1 MVATKGTAGRAP
13 AATASPLDTP
23 DLPPAPGSPK
33 RRPQRRDQI
42 LRAALKLFHERGYD
56 ATSMNDIGAATGITG
71 PGIYRH
77 FANKQEI
84 LEVAVLEAGAR
95 AVEQINRV
103 VDQNPDPQARLRQ
116 LVRSFVSLAI
126 DNPDL
131 TVMGVRERQHLTTAT
146 RRWVDR
152 YDRRHRELWEDAL
165 LHTRT
170 ELSPEQAHVMVRGA
184 ASLCIGAVSGKT
196 PLDRADVAKVVEEM
210 VIGALGLPSP
220 PRARKRA

>member
-1 MVATKGTAGRAP
+1 MTDVAV
-13 AATASPLDTP
+13 PLDVP
-23 DLPPAPGSPK
+23 DLPPGPGSPK

-84 LEVAVLEAGAR
+84 LEIAVLEAGAR
-95 AVEQINRV
+95 AVDQINRV
-103 VDQNPDPQARLRQ
+103 VDQNPDPQTRLRH
-116 LVRSFVSLAI
+116 LVRSFVTLAI

-131 TVMGVRERQHLTTAT
+131 TVMGVRERRHLTATT

-165 LHTRT
+165 LQTRT
-170 ELSPEQAHVMVRGA
+170 ELTPEEAHVMVRGA
-184 ASLCIGAVSGKT
+184 ASLCIGAVGGKT
-196 PLDRADVAKVVEEM
+196 PLDRHRLADLVEGM
-210 VIGALGLPSP
+210 VISALGLP
-220 PRARKRA
+220 RNGRVRRR

>member
-1 MVATKGTAGRAP
+1 MPP
-13 AATASPLDTP
+13 AA
-23 DLPPAPGSPK
+23 GSPK

-95 AVEQINRV
+95 AVEQVNRV
-103 VDQNPDPQARLRQ
+103 VDQNPDPQSRLRH
-116 LVRSFVSLAI
+116 LVRSFVALSI
-126 DNPDL
+126 ENPDL
-131 TVMGVRERQHLTTAT
+131 TVMGVRERRHLTPAT

-165 LHTRT
+165 LQARK
-170 ELSPEQAHVMVRGA
+170 ELSPDQAHVMVRGA

-196 PLDRADVAKVVEEM
+196 PLERQALADLVEAM
-210 VIGALGLPSP
+210 VIEALGLP
-220 PRARKRA
+220 RAGRNRR

>member
-1 MVATKGTAGRAP
+1 VPRTGSPEP
-13 AATASPLDTP
+13 ALDRP
-23 DLPPAPGSPK
+23 ELPPAPGSPK

-95 AVEQINRV
+95 AVEQVNRV
-103 VDQNPDPQARLRQ
+103 VDQNPDPNARLCQ

-126 DNPDL
+126 ENPDL
-131 TVMGVRERQHLTTAT
+131 TVMGVRERRHLTPAT

-165 LHTRT
+165 LQTRK
-170 ELSPEQAHVMVRGA
+170 ELSPEAAHVMVRGA

-196 PLDRADVAKVVEEM
+196 PLDKQALAELVEDM
-210 VIGALGLPSP
+210 VIDALGLP
-220 PRARKRA
+220 RTARTRRR

>member
-1 MVATKGTAGRAP
+1 VPP
-13 AATASPLDTP
+13 AA
-23 DLPPAPGSPK
+23 GSPK

-95 AVEQINRV
+95 AVEQVNRV
-103 VDQNPDPQARLRQ
+103 VDQNPDPQSRLRH
-116 LVRSFVSLAI
+116 LVRSFVALSI
-126 DNPDL
+126 ENPDL
-131 TVMGVRERQHLTTAT
+131 TVMGVRERRHLTPAT

-165 LHTRT
+165 LQARK
-170 ELSPEQAHVMVRGA
+170 ELSPDQAHVMVRGA

-196 PLDRADVAKVVEEM
+196 PLERQALADLVEAM
-210 VIGALGLPSP
+210 VIEALGLP
-220 PRARKRA
+220 RAGRNRR

>member
-1 MVATKGTAGRAP
+1 V
-13 AATASPLDTP
+13 LDTP
-23 DLPPAPGSPK
+23 ELPPGPGSPK

-95 AVEQINRV
+95 AVDQINRV
-103 VDQNPDPQARLRQ
+103 VDQNPDPQSRLRQ
-116 LVRSFVSLAI
+116 LVHSFVALSI

-131 TVMGVRERQHLTTAT
+131 TVMGVRERRHLTAAT

-165 LHTRT
+165 LQTRT
-170 ELSPEQAHVMVRGA
+170 ELTPEQAHVMVRGA

-196 PLDRADVAKVVEEM
+196 PLDRPGVAQLVEEM
-210 VIGALGLPSP
+210 VVGALGLPTT
-220 PRARKRA
+220 PRGRKR